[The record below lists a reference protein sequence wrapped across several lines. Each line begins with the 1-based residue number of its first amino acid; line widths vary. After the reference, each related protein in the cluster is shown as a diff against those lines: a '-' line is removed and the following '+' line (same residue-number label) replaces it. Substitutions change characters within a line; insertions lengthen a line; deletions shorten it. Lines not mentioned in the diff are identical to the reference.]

1 MILGRVSDN
10 REAIVQLALKGSE
23 NRLRSVRSV
32 VDTGYTGYLML
43 PQSMITELAWQ
54 CIGTQKGVLGDGS
67 VKNFDVYLG
76 TIIWD
81 GGIQEITVNAS
92 ESEALIGMSLLD
104 GYKIEIEVSLG
115 GEVRLSVM

>member
-10 REAIVQLALKGSE
+10 RKAIVQLALKGNE
-23 NRLRSVRSV
+23 NQLRLVRAV

-43 PQSMITELAWQ
+43 PQSMITDLEWQ
-54 CIGTQKGVLGDGS
+54 CVGTQQGVLGDGS
-67 VKNFDVYLG
+67 VKSFDVYLG

-81 GGIQEITVNAS
+81 GEIQELTVNAS

-104 GYKIEIEVSLG
+104 GYKIEIEACPG
-115 GEVRLSVM
+115 GEVRLAVM

>member
-10 REAIVQLALKGSE
+10 REAIVQLVLKGSE
-23 NRLRSVRSV
+23 NQLRSVRSV

-43 PQSMITELAWQ
+43 PQLLITELAWQ

-104 GYKIEIEVSLG
+104 GYKIEIEARSG
-115 GEVRLSVM
+115 GEVRLAMM

>member
-1 MILGRVSDN
+1 MILGQVSDD
-10 REAIVQLALKGSE
+10 REAIVQLALRETE
-23 NRLRSVRSV
+23 NQLRSVRAV

-54 CIGTQKGVLGDGS
+54 CIGTQNGVLGDGS
-67 VKNFDVYLG
+67 VKRFDVYLG

-81 GGIQEITVNAS
+81 GGIREVSVNAS

-104 GYKIEIEVSLG
+104 GYKIEIEACSG
-115 GEVRLSVM
+115 GEVRLAAM

>member
-1 MILGRVSDN
+1 MILGRVNDN
-10 REAIVQLALKGSE
+10 REAIVQLALRGNE
-23 NRLRSVRSV
+23 NQLRLVRSV

-54 CIGTQKGVLGDGS
+54 CIGTQKGVLGNGS
-67 VKNFDVYLG
+67 VKSFDVYLG

-81 GGIQEITVNAS
+81 GEIQEITINAS

-104 GYKIEIEVSLG
+104 GYKIEIEAFLG
-115 GEVRLSVM
+115 GEVRLTVM

>member
-1 MILGRVSDN
+1 MIVGRVSDN

-43 PQSMITELAWQ
+43 PQLMITELAWQ

-81 GGIQEITVNAS
+81 GGTQEITVNAS
-92 ESEALIGMSLLD
+92 ELEALIGMSLLD
-104 GYKIEIEVSLG
+104 GYKIEIEASPG
-115 GEVRLSVM
+115 GEIRLSVM